1 MSEPLIC
8 SNNPEL
14 NVDELMTRVKAEATR
29 IRHPNW
35 NPSGVETLRPTGEM
49 TSAPAIIDLS
59 ATRTVIATAES
70 EAGLCVD
77 PPRLVRFRGLT
88 GFIARWVGK
97 IVLFLSLFIINRQ
110 RAFNT
115 AVVYALRSLTD
126 HLDTL
131 NSTAVNRLHSQM
143 NTALAE
149 IDAVK
154 SEYSQAVAQLKS
166 EHDEMKKEIDAVKSE
181 QAQIRNQIR
190 KGIAPS

>member
-8 SNNPEL
+8 ANNPEV
-14 NVDELMTRVKAEATR
+14 NVDELMSRVRAEATR
-29 IRHPNW
+29 IKHPSW
-35 NPSGVETLRPTGEM
+35 NPSGVEALQPTGEI
-49 TSAPAIIDLS
+49 TSAPAVIDLS

-115 AVVYALRSLTD
+115 AVVYALKSLTD
-126 HLDTL
+126 HLDAI
-131 NSTAVNRLHSQM
+131 SSAAVNRLHSQV

-149 IDAVK
+149 IEAVK

-166 EHDEMKKEIDAVKSE
+166 EHEEMKKEIEAVKSE
-181 QAQIRNQIR
+181 QARIIDQLK
-190 KGIAPS
+190 KGIVPS